1 MRSNKRNNKLSYFL
15 TLLLCLCMLVGCGS
29 STATQIMLKAA
40 DSETESYV
48 ETVQTESAEN
58 DPGDET
64 EIQTV
69 AETEIQAAAQ
79 VQSDDS
85 KQKVVHAGTAS
96 AFNAADVPAYSGKPY
111 TAVNNNEPYFTSDNL
126 TTEAFEN
133 YSELDALG
141 RCGVAYANVCL
152 ETMPTEK
159 RGSISEVKPT
169 GWHSVKYDNVDGKS
183 LYNRCHLIGYQL
195 TAENA
200 NQQNLITGT
209 RYLNVDGM
217 LPFENMVADYV
228 KETDNHV
235 LYRVTPI
242 FTGDNLVADGVLME
256 GYSVEDEGDG
266 ICFCVYAYNV
276 QPGITIDYATGDSWL
291 SSENGNSDSSSGGN
305 SAVSQSA
312 ADKSGTQQ
320 AAVQTESVKETSAP
334 VSTGTEYILNTNT
347 KKFHYPSCS
356 SVKQMKASNKKE
368 YTGSRDD
375 LIAQGYDPCKKCNP

>member
-29 STATQIMLKAA
+29 GAATQVMLKAA

-58 DPGDET
+58 DPRD
-64 EIQTV
+64 
-69 AETEIQAAAQ
+69 ETEIQAAAQ

-85 KQKVVHAGTAS
+85 KQKVVHTGTAS
-96 AFNAADVPAYSGKPY
+96 AFNAADVPAYSGEPY
-111 TAVNNNEPYFTSDNL
+111 TAVNNNEPYFTSDDL

-133 YSELDALG
+133 YSELDTIG

-291 SSENGNSDSSSGGN
+291 SSEKGNSDSSSGGN

>member
-29 STATQIMLKAA
+29 GAATQVMLKAE

-64 EIQTV
+64 EIQ
-69 AETEIQAAAQ
+69 AAAQ

-85 KQKVVHAGTAS
+85 KQKVVHTGTAS
-96 AFNAADVPAYSGKPY
+96 AFNAADVPAYSGEPY

-291 SSENGNSDSSSGGN
+291 SSEKGNSDSSSGGN

-312 ADKSGTQQ
+312 TDKSGTQQ

-334 VSTGTEYILNTNT
+334 VSTGTEYILKTNT

>member
-29 STATQIMLKAA
+29 GAATQVMLKAE

-64 EIQTV
+64 EIQ
-69 AETEIQAAAQ
+69 AAAQ

-85 KQKVVHAGTAS
+85 KQKVVHTGTAS
-96 AFNAADVPAYSGKPY
+96 AFNAADVPAYSGEPY

-291 SSENGNSDSSSGGN
+291 SSEKGNSDSSSGGN

-320 AAVQTESVKETSAP
+320 AAVQTESVKETSVP
-334 VSTGTEYILNTNT
+334 VSTGTENILNTNT

>member
-1 MRSNKRNNKLSYFL
+1 MRSNKWNNKLSYFL

-29 STATQIMLKAA
+29 GAATQVMLKAE

-64 EIQTV
+64 EIQ
-69 AETEIQAAAQ
+69 AAAQ

-85 KQKVVHAGTAS
+85 KQKVVHTGTAS
-96 AFNAADVPAYSGKPY
+96 AFNAADVPAYSGEPY

-256 GYSVEDEGDG
+256 GYSVEDEGEG

-291 SSENGNSDSSSGGN
+291 SSESGNSDSSSGGN

>member
-1 MRSNKRNNKLSYFL
+1 MRSNKQNNKLNYFL

-235 LYRVTPI
+235 LYRATPI

-291 SSENGNSDSSSGGN
+291 SSESGNSDSSSGGN

>member
-29 STATQIMLKAA
+29 GAATQVMLKAE

-64 EIQTV
+64 EIQ
-69 AETEIQAAAQ
+69 AAAQ

-85 KQKVVHAGTAS
+85 KQKVVHTGTAS

-291 SSENGNSDSSSGGN
+291 SSEKGNSDSSSGGN

-320 AAVQTESVKETSAP
+320 AAVQTESVKETSTP

>member
-58 DPGDET
+58 DPGD
-64 EIQTV
+64 
-69 AETEIQAAAQ
+69 ETEIQAAAQ

-291 SSENGNSDSSSGGN
+291 SSEKGNSDSSSGGN

>member
-1 MRSNKRNNKLSYFL
+1 MRSNKQNNKLNYFL

-111 TAVNNNEPYFTSDNL
+111 TAVNNNEPYFTSDDL
-126 TTEAFEN
+126 TTEVFEN

-200 NQQNLITGT
+200 NKQNLITGT

-291 SSENGNSDSSSGGN
+291 SSEKGNSDSSSGGN

>member
-15 TLLLCLCMLVGCGS
+15 TLLLCMCMLVGCGS
-29 STATQIMLKAA
+29 GAATQVMLKAE

-85 KQKVVHAGTAS
+85 KQKVVHTGTAS
-96 AFNAADVPAYSGKPY
+96 AFNAADVPAYSGEPY

-291 SSENGNSDSSSGGN
+291 SSEKGNSDSSSDGN

>member
-29 STATQIMLKAA
+29 GAATQVMLKAE

-64 EIQTV
+64 EIQTA

-85 KQKVVHAGTAS
+85 KQKVVHTGTAS
-96 AFNAADVPAYSGKPY
+96 AFNAADVPAYSGEPY

-126 TTEAFEN
+126 TTKAFEN

-291 SSENGNSDSSSGGN
+291 SSEKGKSDSSSGGN

>member
-1 MRSNKRNNKLSYFL
+1 MRSNKWNNKLSYFL

-29 STATQIMLKAA
+29 GAATQVMLKAE

-58 DPGDET
+58 DLGD
-64 EIQTV
+64 
-69 AETEIQAAAQ
+69 ETEIQAAAQ

-85 KQKVVHAGTAS
+85 KQKVVHTGTAS
-96 AFNAADVPAYSGKPY
+96 AFNAADVPAYSGEPY

-141 RCGVAYANVCL
+141 RCGGAYANVCL

-291 SSENGNSDSSSGGN
+291 SSEKGNSDSSSGGN

-347 KKFHYPSCS
+347 KKFHYTSCS

>member
-29 STATQIMLKAA
+29 GAATQVMLKAE

-64 EIQTV
+64 EIQTA

-85 KQKVVHAGTAS
+85 KQKVVHTDTAS
-96 AFNAADVPAYSGKPY
+96 AFNAADVPAYSGEPY

-291 SSENGNSDSSSGGN
+291 SSEKGNSDSSSGGN

-320 AAVQTESVKETSAP
+320 AAVQTESVKETSAS

>member
-1 MRSNKRNNKLSYFL
+1 MRSNKWNNKLSYFL

-29 STATQIMLKAA
+29 GAATQVMLKAE

-64 EIQTV
+64 EIQTA

-85 KQKVVHAGTAS
+85 KQKVVHTDTAS
-96 AFNAADVPAYSGKPY
+96 AFNAADVPAYSGEPY

-291 SSENGNSDSSSGGN
+291 SSEKGNSDSSSGGN

-375 LIAQGYDPCKKCNP
+375 LITQGYDPCKKCNP

>member
-1 MRSNKRNNKLSYFL
+1 MRSNKQNNKLNYFL

-111 TAVNNNEPYFTSDNL
+111 TAVNNNEPYFTSDDL
-126 TTEAFEN
+126 TTEVFEN

-200 NQQNLITGT
+200 NKQNLITGT

-235 LYRVTPI
+235 LYRATPI

-291 SSENGNSDSSSGGN
+291 SSESGNSDSSSGGN

>member
-29 STATQIMLKAA
+29 GAATQVMLKAE

-64 EIQTV
+64 EIQTA

-85 KQKVVHAGTAS
+85 KQKVVHTDTAS

-276 QPGITIDYATGDSWL
+276 QPGITIDYATGNSWL
-291 SSENGNSDSSSGGN
+291 SSEKGNSDSSSGGN